1 MWSRVVAFYR
11 AKQRRLVHGLLIALI
26 AILASAAISA
36 SEFGRVIDEK
46 TLDHILRWQYDAA
59 QQAEPH
65 KQIVLIDITEKD
77 FADPCLFA
85 RKRPL
90 DPKIIL
96 RLINAAANGGATLVA
111 VDIDTEDWSQWPPNA
126 AATPDTAA
134 TPDSCRRTEVGT
146 LPDKPLEWAR
156 GLTLPNKPLVWARG
170 FHTAEDPLDEPGA
183 VVPEPLL
190 GEESPD
196 LERICAGYPFLGA
209 QAGIV
214 RWFYKAKT
222 IRGKLEPS
230 FVSQIKYRNQNSS
243 CQTNVSEADPD
254 RRLIINFAYR
264 LQRVA
269 ASAVFEASEKPGW
282 KDRREFDG
290 AMVIL
295 GGSFHQGGDMLATPV
310 GPLPGLV
317 INGLAL
323 ATLIDGREVTE
334 LSEVQIFLVDAAF
347 AIGLVLC
354 GIFSHRL
361 AVWAT
366 GGAFSL
372 SILLGQYLYQHALFL
387 SSLPILLGLCVH
399 LWLERPRHDG
409 PLHRRAA
416 RR

>member
-1 MWSRVVAFYR
+1 MWNRVVAFFR
-11 AKQRRLVHGLLIALI
+11 AKQRQLVHGLLIAL
-26 AILASAAISA
+26 AALFASAAISA

-46 TLDHILRWQYDAA
+46 TLDHILRWQYGAA

-96 RLINAAANGGATLVA
+96 RLINAAANAGATLLA
-111 VDIDTEDWSQWPPNA
+111 VDIDTEDWPQWPPDA
-126 AATPDTAA
+126 AANPDG
-134 TPDSCRRTEVGT
+134 CWRTGVET
-146 LPDKPLEWAR
+146 LPD
-156 GLTLPNKPLVWARG
+156 KPLVWARG
-170 FHTAEDPLDEPGA
+170 FHAADDPQDEQSAE
-183 VVPEPLL
+183 VPEPLL
-190 GEESPD
+190 GEKRPD
-196 LERICAGYPFLGA
+196 LERTCAGYPFLGA
-209 QAGIV
+209 EAGIV
-214 RWFYKAKT
+214 RWFYKART

-243 CQTNVSEADPD
+243 CQINVSEADPD

-264 LQRVA
+264 LRRVA
-269 ASAVFEASEKPGW
+269 ASAVLMASEKPGW
-282 KDRREFDG
+282 KDHRDFDG

-334 LSEVQIFLVDAAF
+334 LTELQIFLVDAAF
-347 AIGLVLC
+347 AIGLVIC

-372 SILLGQYLYQHALFL
+372 SILLGQYLYQHALFV
-387 SSLPILLGLCVH
+387 SSLPIILGLFVH

-409 PLHRRAA
+409 PPHKRAA